1 MSGIKVAVIGGSG
14 IYKLDA
20 IKVKNQIKVS
30 TPFGDPSAEIMEC
43 EVDGNP
49 FYFLPR
55 HGHGHHFTPSEVNY
69 RANIFALKKLG
80 VTTVVSISAVGSLQ
94 EEYAPKH
101 FVMVDQFIDWT
112 KGLRKRTFF
121 DNGVVGH
128 VSTANPV
135 EASLQKRLYDAC
147 QKAGVTSHLGGT
159 YICIEGPQFST
170 KAESKI
176 YRGFGASVIGMTNV
190 PEAFLAKE
198 AGMAYATVAMVT
210 DYDCWKEEHC
220 TVQEIMDVMKSNY
233 VSAQKFVKE
242 AIPDLVKNPIK
253 FQPEN
258 EYAVM
263 TDAALHKSEHKEIL
277 EVILKK

>member
-1 MSGIKVAVIGGSG
+1 MIKIGVIGGSG
-14 IYKLDA
+14 IYKLEG

-30 TPFGDPSAEIMEC
+30 TPFGNPSADIMEC
-43 EVDGNP
+43 EIDGAS

-55 HGHGHHFTPSEVNY
+55 HGIGHHFTPSEVNY

-80 VTTVVSISAVGSLQ
+80 VDTVISISAVGSLK
-94 EEYAPKH
+94 EEYAPRH
-101 FVMVDQFIDWT
+101 FVVVDQFIDWT

-121 DNGVVGH
+121 DEGIVGH

-135 EASLQKRLYDAC
+135 EGALSKRLYEAC
-147 QKAGVTSHLGGT
+147 QRAGVTSHFGGS

-170 KAESKI
+170 KTESNI
-176 YRGFGASVIGMTNV
+176 YRGFGAGVIGMTNV

-233 VSAQKFVKE
+233 ISAQKFVKE
-242 AIPDLVKNPIK
+242 AIPELVKNPVK
-253 FQPEN
+253 FNPEN
-258 EYAVM
+258 QYAVM
-263 TDAALHKSEHKEIL
+263 TDAALHKAHHKEIL
-277 EVILKK
+277 EVILK